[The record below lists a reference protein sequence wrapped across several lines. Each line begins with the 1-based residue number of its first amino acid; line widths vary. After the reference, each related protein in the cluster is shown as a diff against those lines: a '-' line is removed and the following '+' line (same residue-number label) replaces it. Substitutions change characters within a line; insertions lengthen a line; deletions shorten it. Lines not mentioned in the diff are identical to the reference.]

1 MKSDVR
7 ISEKWIKASI
17 IGTIWAASEIVLGSF
32 LHNLKVPFSGNVL
45 TAIGLIILISVS
57 YIWTEKGLFWR
68 AGLIC
73 AIMKTMSPSAVIFGP
88 MIAIFCESAL
98 LEISVR
104 IFGKT
109 IVGYILGSMLAMSW
123 NLFQRIMNYIIFYG
137 LNIVQLYTDLIK
149 FAQKQLSIHFDIVW
163 LPIIALLIIY
173 CILGILS
180 AIVGIKVGRKILKQ
194 PADYKFDNNTNVNT
208 VRQNNTSSEFSYSL
222 IWLFANIT
230 LMVGS
235 LILLNY
241 SWFQWSAAIIV
252 IVTIWAFRYKRA
264 IRQLSK
270 PKFWVFFV
278 AITMI
283 TAFVFSRLQAEPKS
297 LEEAILIGIQ
307 MNFRAVVII
316 VGFSVLG
323 TELYNPKIRQFFLKT
338 YFKQLPLALELS
350 FESLPSMIANI
361 PDFKTIIKNP
371 VSVIYQIISQA
382 EFRLLEVKNKLQT
395 EQMVD

>member
-1 MKSDVR
+1 MNNDTR

-88 MIAIFCESAL
+88 MIAIFCEAAL

-104 IFGKT
+104 VFGKT

-123 NLFQRIMNYIIFYG
+123 NLFHRIVNYIIFYG
-137 LNIVQLYTDLIK
+137 LNIVQLYTDLLK

-173 CILGILS
+173 CILGLLS
-180 AIVGIKVGRKILKQ
+180 AIVGIRVGRKILKQ
-194 PADYKFDNNTNVNT
+194 PNEHKSENYRTVSNTK
-208 VRQNNTSSEFSYSL
+208 QNTSNSEFNYSL
-222 IWLFANIT
+222 TWLFANIT
-230 LMVGS
+230 LMIGS

-241 SWFQWSAAIIV
+241 SWYVWSPFIIA

-278 AITMI
+278 VITMI

-307 MNFRAVVII
+307 MNFRAVAII

-323 TELYNPKIRQFFLKT
+323 TELYNPQIRQFFLKT

-371 VSVIYQIISQA
+371 VTVIYQIISQA
-382 EFRLLEVKNKLQT
+382 ESRLAEINNKLSQ
-395 EQMVD
+395 